1 MKHFGIYLLYSIII
15 YTLLCGC
22 ATKRTSTTSYKVVE
36 VHDTLRQEVEK
47 HDSIFVRDSV
57 RVWMKNDTIYHD
69 RWRTEYRDR
78 WRDKVR
84 EVYVER
90 NDTIIQR
97 DTIQIERHQTP
108 WAKFKERTGGYV
120 IFFLLV
126 AFFALLI
133 RKK

>member
-1 MKHFGIYLLYSIII
+1 MKHFVTYLLFSII
-15 YTLLCGC
+15 LLCGC

-57 RVWMKNDTIYHD
+57 RVWVQGDTIYHD
-69 RWRTEYRDR
+69 RWRVEFRDR

-97 DTIQIERHQTP
+97 VALQVERHQSP
-108 WAKFKERTGGYV
+108 WAKFKERTGGYAIV
-120 IFFLLV
+120 FLLV

>member
-1 MKHFGIYLLYSIII
+1 MKHFVTYLLFSII
-15 YTLLCGC
+15 LLCGC

-57 RVWMKNDTIYHD
+57 RVWVQGDTIYHD
-69 RWRTEYRDR
+69 RWRVEFRDR

-97 DTIQIERHQTP
+97 QVERHQSP
-108 WAKFKERTGGYV
+108 WAKFKERTGGYAIV
-120 IFFLLV
+120 FLLV

>member
-1 MKHFGIYLLYSIII
+1 MKHFGTYLFFSII
-15 YTLLCGC
+15 LLCGC
-22 ATKRTSTTSYKVVE
+22 ATKRTTTTSYKVVE
-36 VHDTLRQEVEK
+36 VHDTLRQQIEK

-57 RVWMKNDTIYHD
+57 RVWVQGDTIYHD
-69 RWRTEYRDR
+69 RWRVEVRDR

-97 DTIQIERHQTP
+97 DTLQVERHQSP
-108 WAKFKERTGGYV
+108 WAKFKERTGGYAIV
-120 IFFLLV
+120 FLLV

-133 RKK
+133 KRK

>member
-1 MKHFGIYLLYSIII
+1 MRHFGTYLLFSII
-15 YTLLCGC
+15 LLCGC
-22 ATKRTSTTSYKVVE
+22 ATKRESSTSYKVVE
-36 VHDTLRQEVEK
+36 VHDTLRQEVNK

-57 RVWMKNDTIYHD
+57 RVWVQGDTIYHD
-69 RWRTEYRDR
+69 RWRVEYRDQ

-97 DTIQIERHQTP
+97 DTLLVERHQSP
-108 WAKFKERTGGYV
+108 WAKFKEKTGGYAIV
-120 IFFLLV
+120 FLLV

-133 RKK
+133 RRK